1 MLENIKKLFAESD
14 LLFRVWIT
22 AVFIIFISLGFSE
35 KTLEGIAIGV
45 IILAVFSYII
55 LKIIAWVI
63 DGLKQIE
70 KNSLLE
76 RIALISFITI
86 LFLAIY
92 YLISPLQICR
102 RSYPYQDKSFC
113 IQHAKW

>member
-1 MLENIKKLFAESD
+1 MLENIKKLFSDSD
-14 LLFRVWIT
+14 LLFRVWFATVI
-22 AVFIIFISLGFSE
+22 IIFISLGFSE
-35 KTLEGIAIGV
+35 PTLQRIVIGV
-45 IILAVFSYII
+45 TILAIFSYIM
-55 LKIIAWVI
+55 LKIIAWII

-70 KNSLLE
+70 KNPLLE
-76 RIALISFITI
+76 RIAMISCIAI

-102 RSYPYQDKSFC
+102 RSHLDKSFC